1 MRKVRKTHYVVQEN
15 FATSSVQ
22 ERDIRLKAL
31 LEEYVRRQ
39 RAADGGR

>member
-1 MRKVRKTHYVVQEN
+1 MRKVRKTHYVIQEN
-15 FATSSVQ
+15 FATGSVQ

-39 RAADGGR
+39 RASEDGA